1 MKILGRLFGLV
12 AAVICLFA
20 ACEQPEIKEPVKIR
34 LNKELMSGLSVGATQ
49 QLEVTVT
56 PADAQVTLVWASD
69 NESVAVVDDQGN
81 VTAVAPGTAEVSV
94 TADEAVAK
102 CKVNVI
108 ALKPQGVSLDVETL
122 EMTVGQTRQLEAA
135 LTPEGAQAEDI
146 HWSSSKESVATV
158 KDGNVTAVSE
168 GKAIITVSC
177 NGGKLMAECEVTVKE
192 PEEPEETVLV
202 SSITM
207 TSNLNLKVGASSVLS
222 VTVLPENATDKT
234 VTYTVDGDCV
244 SVDKTGTVVA
254 LTEGTAVVTA
264 TANDGSG
271 VKAECA
277 VNVTVPDPEDVIVT
291 AVVIRAEGNASDVQ
305 VEKGLQLY
313 AQCLPEGAVPNTVSW
328 TVDKQ
333 ELAQVDKNGLVK
345 GIHAVKADGEW
356 SKVTVTVN
364 ADGVTS
370 SLSLRVIPRQPESI
384 EVDLPENNQLKIGQ
398 EWNFN
403 PRVLPEGLGYGVVC
417 SIMMPGNNFIA
428 SDVVAASLP
437 GVMNAQF
444 AVASHD
450 NLVYSSYRRDVSL
463 NVYPYWVE
471 TISLPQTQ
479 EISVGMTLN
488 LMPVFTSDVDGVQP
502 TYKEV
507 KWTSSN
513 PSVAKVDERTGE
525 ITALSA
531 GVANITVTTAHD
543 WSVPGGSTQKSATCE
558 LTVKDE
564 DGSLNVGDFYYS
576 DGTWSSE
583 LDPSKEVIGVIFAK
597 ANATTSDPLLAKDY
611 PGCTHGLVISTQE
624 YTQQVFGS
632 VSCYYGHG
640 YYADLGY
647 DAASIVDIDKPNGYG
662 NTLAHAAL
670 NASKPDY
677 CTLFNAADGVLAQHD
692 VAVPSAASAWY
703 VPSYKE
709 MAMINDSRDVI
720 NASLQTAGGQ
730 KIADPYERE
739 ESFDD
744 KRSSDWYWTSTIYG
758 KGYANAGTYD
768 HYLYP
773 FDISKGGWTTSQ
785 QPNANCKVRVILAF

>member
-1 MKILGRLFGLV
+1 
-12 AAVICLFA
+12 
-20 ACEQPEIKEPVKIR
+20 
-34 LNKELMSGLSVGATQ
+34 
-49 QLEVTVT
+49 
-56 PADAQVTLVWASD
+56 
-69 NESVAVVDDQGN
+69 
-81 VTAVAPGTAEVSV
+81 
-94 TADEAVAK
+94 
-102 CKVNVI
+102 
-108 ALKPQGVSLDVETL
+108 
-122 EMTVGQTRQLEAA
+122 
-135 LTPEGAQAEDI
+135 
-146 HWSSSKESVATV
+146 
-158 KDGNVTAVSE
+158 
-168 GKAIITVSC
+168 
-177 NGGKLMAECEVTVKE
+177 
-192 PEEPEETVLV
+192 
-202 SSITM
+202 
-207 TSNLNLKVGASSVLS
+207 
-222 VTVLPENATDKT
+222 
-234 VTYTVDGDCV
+234 
-244 SVDKTGTVVA
+244 
-254 LTEGTAVVTA
+254 
-264 TANDGSG
+264 
-271 VKAECA
+271 
-277 VNVTVPDPEDVIVT
+277 
-291 AVVIRAEGNASDVQ
+291 
-305 VEKGLQLY
+305 
-313 AQCLPEGAVPNTVSW
+313 
-328 TVDKQ
+328 
-333 ELAQVDKNGLVK
+333 
-345 GIHAVKADGEW
+345 
-356 SKVTVTVN
+356 
-364 ADGVTS
+364 
-370 SLSLRVIPRQPESI
+370 VIPRQPESI

-417 SIMMPGNNFIA
+417 SVMMPGNNFIA

-479 EISVGMTLN
+479 EASVGMTLN

-502 TYKEV
+502 TYKDV

-531 GVANITVTTAHD
+531 GVANITATTAHD
-543 WSVPGGSTQKSATCE
+543 WSVPSGSAQKSATCE
-558 LTVKDE
+558 LTVKAE

-583 LDPSKEVIGVIFAK
+583 LDPSKTVIGVIFAK

-624 YTQQVFGS
+624 YTQQAFGS

-640 YYADLGY
+640 YYANLGY

-730 KIADPYERE
+730 KIADPYEKE

-744 KRSSDWYWTSTIYG
+744 NRSSDWYWTSTIYG
-758 KGYANAGTYD
+758 VWYASAGTYD
-768 HYLYP
+768 HYSYA

-785 QPNANCKVRVILAF
+785 QPSAKCKVRVILAF

>member
-1 MKILGRLFGLV
+1 MKILGRLFCLV
-12 AAVICLFA
+12 AAAMCFFA
-20 ACEQPEIKEPVKIR
+20 ACERPQVEEPVKIR
-34 LNKELMSGLSVGATQ
+34 LNKELISGLSVGATQ

-56 PADAQVTLVWASD
+56 PADAKVTLVWASD

-81 VTAVAPGTAEVSV
+81 VTGVAPGTAEVSV

-102 CKVNVI
+102 CKVMVI
-108 ALKPQGVSLDVETL
+108 ALKPQGLSLDVEKL
-122 EMTVGQTRQLEAA
+122 DMTVGQTRQLEAVV
-135 LTPEGAQAEDI
+135 TPAGAEAEDLQ
-146 HWSSSKESVATV
+146 WSSDNKSVAIV
-158 KDGNVTAVSE
+158 NDGLVTAVSE
-168 GKAIITVSC
+168 GKTVITVSC
-177 NGGKLMAECEVTVKE
+177 NGGKLIAECEVTVAKQ
-192 PEEPEETVLV
+192 PEDKVMV

-207 TSNLNLKVGASSVLS
+207 PSELELTVGASSVLN
-222 VTVLPENATDKT
+222 VAVLPENATDKT
-234 VTYTVDGDCV
+234 VTFSVNGDCV
-244 SVDKTGTVVA
+244 SVDQTGKVLA
-254 LTEGTAVVTA
+254 LKEGTAVVTA

-271 VKAECA
+271 VKAECD
-277 VNVTVPDPEDVIVT
+277 VTVVAPPSEEDKVLKS
-291 AVVIRAEGNASDVQ
+291 VVIKAKDNASDVQ
-305 VEKGLQLY
+305 VGMELQLTIE
-313 AQCLPEGAVPNTVSW
+313 CDPVGAEPKNVSW
-328 TVDKQ
+328 TIDNPS
-333 ELAQVDKNGLVK
+333 LAQVSQAGVVIGKEAQKGADKS
-345 GIHAVKADGEW
+345 W
-356 SKVTVTVN
+356 SKVVVTVN
-364 ADGVTS
+364 ADGLEA

-417 SIMMPGNNFIA
+417 SVMMPGNNFIA

-471 TISLPQTQ
+471 KISLPQTQ
-479 EISVGMTLN
+479 EASVGMTLN

-502 TYKEV
+502 TYKDV

-531 GVANITVTTAHD
+531 GVANITATTAHD
-543 WSVPGGSTQKSATCE
+543 WSVPSGSAQKSATCE
-558 LTVKDE
+558 LTVKAE

-583 LDPSKEVIGVIFAK
+583 LDPSKTVIGVIFAK

-624 YTQQVFGS
+624 YTQQAFGL
-632 VSCYYGHG
+632 VSCYNGHG
-640 YYADLGY
+640 YYAGLGY
-647 DAASIVDIDKPNGYG
+647 DAASIVDTDKPNGYG

-730 KIADPYERE
+730 KIADPYEKE
-739 ESFDD
+739 ESFDAN
-744 KRSSDWYWTSTIYG
+744 RSSDWYWTSTIYG
-758 KGYANAGTYD
+758 VWYASAATYD
-768 HYLYP
+768 HYSYA

-785 QPNANCKVRVILAF
+785 QPKANCKVRVILAF